1 MAFADLIEA
10 ADRAAFTHLGG
21 EEILYQPAGGVAVPV
36 TGIFDA
42 AYVLAKGDP
51 EAGVGATAPAVFF
64 RFEDLPVDPEDDE
77 PTLTIGG
84 VDYRMVGTPQTAG
97 MGGVVLVLREVI

>member
-10 ADRAAFTHLGG
+10 ADRAALEHLGG
-21 EEILYQPAGGVAVPV
+21 QSIMYQPAGGIAVPV

-51 EAGVGATAPAVFF
+51 EAGVESLGPAVFF
-64 RFEDLPVDPEDDE
+64 RFDDLPVDPEDDE

-84 VDYRMVGTPQTAG
+84 VAYRVTERRTAG
-97 MGGVVLVLREVI
+97 LGSIVLALREII